1 LAHLYLTEDRQKPKC
16 RTAGKNHKQQ
26 DNKKHMPKFSI
37 EVRFM
42 GGLNAAQQ
50 TAFTTAAKRWG
61 QVVIGDF
68 PSVTVEGEVIN
79 ALVIEASGK
88 NIDGVGNILGQSSPT
103 FLLPNGL
110 PAKGFMEFDTADL
123 AEMEADGTL
132 GSVILHE
139 MGHVLGIG
147 SIWSEKHD
155 LVGARTANPRFVGK
169 QADAEWVKLS
179 GLPPKTLPVENHGGA
194 GTRNS
199 HWRETVFGNEL
210 MTGFLS
216 GATQPL
222 SRMTIASLADLG
234 YKVDL
239 SAADPFT
246 LPSHLE
252 VRAMGIGADP
262 DLVRRCT
269 MSSKPARPIT
279 PKRLGPEALA

>member
-1 LAHLYLTEDRQKPKC
+1 
-16 RTAGKNHKQQ
+16 
-26 DNKKHMPKFSI
+26 MPKFSI

-50 TAFTTAAKRWG
+50 AAFSNAEKRWG

-68 PSVTVEGEVIN
+68 PSVKVEGEIIN

-88 NIDGVGNILGQSSPT
+88 EIDGEGNILGQSSPT
-103 FLLPNGL
+103 VLLPNGL
-110 PAKGFMEFDTADL
+110 PAKGMMEFDTADL
-123 AEMEADGTL
+123 AEMENDGTL

-147 SIWSEKHD
+147 SLWGEKHEV
-155 LVGARTANPRFVGK
+155 LGARTANPRFVGP

-179 GLPPKTLPVENHGGA
+179 HLAPKSLPVENHGGA
-194 GTRNS
+194 GTAQV

-216 GATQPL
+216 GTTQPL

-234 YKVDL
+234 YKVDF
-239 SAADPFT
+239 STADPYT

-252 VRAMGIGADP
+252 IRAMGVGADP
-262 DLVRRCT
+262 ELVRRCT
-269 MSSKPARPIT
+269 MSSRPARRIT
-279 PKRLGPEALA
+279 PKRLGPEALAERR

>member
-1 LAHLYLTEDRQKPKC
+1 
-16 RTAGKNHKQQ
+16 
-26 DNKKHMPKFSI
+26 MPKFSI

-50 TAFTTAAKRWG
+50 AAFSNAAKRWA

-68 PSVTVEGEVIN
+68 PSVNVDGEVIN

-88 NIDGVGNILGQSSPT
+88 DIDGEGNILGQSSPT
-103 FLLPNGL
+103 VVLPNGL
-110 PAKGFMEFDTADL
+110 PAKGFMEFDTSDL
-123 AEMEADGTL
+123 AEMENDGTL

-147 SIWSEKHD
+147 SIWRDKHD
-155 LVGARTANPRFVGK
+155 LVGARTANPRFVGR

-179 GLPPKTLPVENHGGA
+179 ALAPRSLPVENHGGA

-216 GATQPL
+216 GDAQPL
-222 SRMTIASLADLG
+222 SRLTIASLADLG
-234 YKVDL
+234 YEVDF
-239 SAADPFT
+239 SAADPFI

-252 VRAMGIGADP
+252 IRAMGVGADP
-262 DLVRRCT
+262 ELVRRCT
-269 MSSKPARPIT
+269 MSSRPQRRIT
-279 PKRLGPEALA
+279 PKRLGPESLAARRKNSETKP